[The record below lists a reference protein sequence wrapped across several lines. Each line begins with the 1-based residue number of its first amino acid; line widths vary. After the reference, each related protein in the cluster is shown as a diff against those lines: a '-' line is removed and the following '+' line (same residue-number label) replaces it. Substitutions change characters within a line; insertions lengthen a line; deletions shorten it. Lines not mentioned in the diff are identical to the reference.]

1 MKYNIDDI
9 FNQSKYDAYAANFDG
24 DGYEARI
31 MYGVKIIR
39 DLETA
44 EIVML
49 NTNIG
54 GDYYSTLTDN
64 EVALFTEN
72 GWRYGVY
79 VISLSAYRTKLD
91 LIENKIRDELDSGGS
106 NPKINDLKT
115 NRDMILKKYSEV
127 SVKLNKLNNK

>member
-1 MKYNIDDI
+1 MRYNIDDI
-9 FNQSKYDAYAANFDG
+9 FNQSKQDAYAANFDG
-24 DGYEARI
+24 EGYEARL

-44 EIVML
+44 DTVML

-54 GDYYSTLTDN
+54 GDYYSKLTDK

-79 VISLSAYRTKLD
+79 VISLSSYRKKLD
-91 LIENKIRDELDSGGS
+91 LIEDKIRDELDSGGS
-106 NPKINDLKT
+106 NPKINNLKT

>member
-1 MKYNIDDI
+1 MRYNIDDI

-24 DGYEARI
+24 EGYEARI

-44 EIVML
+44 DTVML

-54 GDYYSTLTDN
+54 GDYYSKLTDK

-79 VISLSAYRTKLD
+79 VISLSSYRKKLD
-91 LIENKIRDELDSGGS
+91 LIEDKIRDELDSGGS
-106 NPKINDLKT
+106 NPKINNLKT